1 MTYELAY
8 SKAEKFFQ
16 THSRLLETTRTK
28 LVYNR
33 LFTRHAVFFEL
44 LEVDYQGK
52 SVLDLA
58 SHDGRWS
65 LAALVA
71 GASEVVGIEGR
82 EELVRDSEETV
93 RTYGYSAPEIS
104 FHAGDILKTLR
115 SMPKRKFDIVL
126 NLGFF
131 YHTIQHVEIV
141 DELSRFEPDVMI
153 TDTAI
158 SGREGAVIELVVED
172 TNDPRMSLDYG
183 HARRGKVITG
193 SPSLESIALMMDVN
207 GYDTQFYD
215 WLKHSDNLNELED
228 YKNGSRIT
236 AVSKIQ

>member
-153 TDTAI
+153 IKAI
-158 SGREGAVIELVVED
+158 CSCGQGPGPSMDSNSSSSAGKCASCPALGLRL
-172 TNDPRMSLDYG
+172 PSSLFINLFCFSC
-183 HARRGKVITG
+183 ARI
-193 SPSLESIALMMDVN
+193 SSFSFSSCAP
-207 GYDTQFYD
+207 
-215 WLKHSDNLNELED
+215 
-228 YKNGSRIT
+228 
-236 AVSKIQ
+236 

>member
-1 MTYELAY
+1 MTYDDAY
-8 SKAEKFFQ
+8 QKAEEFFQ
-16 THSRLLETTRTK
+16 TYSRLLETTRTK

-44 LEVDYQGK
+44 LGVDYRGK

-82 EELVRDSEETV
+82 EDLVKDSKETILS
-93 RTYGYSAPEIS
+93 YGFSAPKID

-115 SMPKRKFDIVL
+115 SMPKRKFDIIL

-141 DELSRFEPDVMI
+141 DELSRFNPDVMI

-158 SGREGAVIELVVED
+158 SGKEGSVIELVVED
-172 TNDPRMSLDYG
+172 TSDPRMSLDYG
-183 HARRGKVITG
+183 HARRGRVITG
-193 SPSLESIALMMDVN
+193 SPSLESIALMMDIN

-215 WLKHSDNLNELED
+215 WLKHSDRLTELED
-228 YKNGSRIT
+228 YKNGSRVT
-236 AVSKIQ
+236 AVSRLR